1 MGTFSTGAKNTMLDA
16 ITYAQASLH
25 TGDPGGSGTANEVA
39 GGSPAYARKNITVNA
54 ASGGSRALN
63 ANVAF
68 DVPAGTTVTHV
79 GYWASGP
86 TFLGSDPV
94 TNEAFGAQGTYTLLA
109 SGTTFA
115 IND

>member
-1 MGTFSTGAKNTMLDA
+1 MGSFSTAAKNTMLDA

-25 TGDPGGSGTANEVA
+25 SGDPGALGLNNELS
-39 GGSPAYARKNITVNA
+39 GGSPAYARKNVTVNA

-63 ANVAF
+63 ANVTF
-68 DVPAGTTVTHV
+68 DVPASTVAYV

-94 TNEAFGAQGTYTLLA
+94 TSEVFAAQGVYTLLA
-109 SGTTFA
+109 TGSTFD
-115 IND
+115 ITG